1 MAKTPSQLQQA
12 ADQVHKNGK
21 PKMIRVRDLLSW
33 FGAQRRGVMVLS
45 EIRKALRRAKLVTV
59 PDFEVAYI
67 DQRIKL
73 KAAEIANKQEVV
85 SPVIVKE
92 TQPTITDS
100 VSPAVVGG
108 SIPDPAPRIG
118 MLKAA
123 KHFTTDY
130 SPRYG
135 TV

>member
-12 ADQVHKNGK
+12 ADQVHKSGK

-33 FGAQRRGVMVLS
+33 FGAQRRGVLVLS
-45 EIRKALRRAKLVTV
+45 EIRKALKRKKLVTV

-92 TQPTITDS
+92 THYDYGFRISSRRWRQH
-100 VSPAVVGG
+100 
-108 SIPDPAPRIG
+108 PRSC
-118 MLKAA
+118 AS
-123 KHFTTDY
+123 Y
-130 SPRYG
+130 RYAQSS
-135 TV
+135 